1 MNHTSMQTQFSG
13 QINFPRAWLSGGRQ
27 DYWCGQLKA
36 PKSRA
41 ADDQD
46 TEGARSLAVRFSYN

>member
-36 PKSRA
+36 PMSKA
-41 ADDQD
+41 ADGQEAEE
-46 TEGARSLAVRFSYN
+46 TQSSIFI